1 MKRDLPIES
10 EIERRFR
17 ALAAETVS
25 KRVRPN
31 GLTGIRIY
39 RDSQFEL
46 AARGIED
53 PTQRDLAREAFC
65 QEFSK
70 RLYER
75 FRDHPL
81 AKAGLLV

>member
-1 MKRDLPIES
+1 MKRDLSIES
-10 EIERRFR
+10 EAERRFR
-17 ALAAETVS
+17 SIAADIVS

-31 GLTGIRIY
+31 GLTGIRLY

-46 AARGIED
+46 AARDLRD
-53 PTQRDLAREAFC
+53 PVHLELARKAFC
-65 QEFSK
+65 QEFSR
-70 RLYER
+70 RLHER

>member
-10 EIERRFR
+10 DIERRFR
-17 ALAAETVS
+17 ALAADIVS

-31 GLTGIRIY
+31 GLTGIRLY

-46 AARGIED
+46 AARDLED
-53 PTQRDLAREAFC
+53 AAQRAVARDAFC
-65 QEFSK
+65 HEFSK
-70 RLYER
+70 RLHER

-81 AKAGLLV
+81 AKVGLLV

>member
-1 MKRDLPIES
+1 MKRDLIES
-10 EIERRFR
+10 DVERRFR
-17 ALAAETVS
+17 ALAAEIVS

-46 AARGIED
+46 AARGIDDSARCEV
-53 PTQRDLAREAFC
+53 AREAFY

>member
-10 EIERRFR
+10 EVERRFR
-17 ALAAETVS
+17 SLAAEIIS

-46 AARGIED
+46 AARGMDD
-53 PTQRDLAREAFC
+53 PVQRELARHSFC